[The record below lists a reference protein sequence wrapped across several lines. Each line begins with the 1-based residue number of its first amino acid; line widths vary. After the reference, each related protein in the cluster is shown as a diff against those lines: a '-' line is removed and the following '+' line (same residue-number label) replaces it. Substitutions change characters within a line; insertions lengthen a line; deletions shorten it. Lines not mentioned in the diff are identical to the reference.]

1 MILRKDERLTSQFC
15 FDLSRAIVDF
25 LLLHGGVKDLFITT
39 ENIIVED
46 SGAFHL
52 NYFSFVGLQFVKLR
66 KYVNRAEF

>member
-15 FDLSRAIVDF
+15 FELSRALVDF
-25 LLLHGGVKDLFITT
+25 LFLHGGIKDLFITT

-52 NYFSFVGLQFVKLR
+52 NYFSFAGLQFVKQR